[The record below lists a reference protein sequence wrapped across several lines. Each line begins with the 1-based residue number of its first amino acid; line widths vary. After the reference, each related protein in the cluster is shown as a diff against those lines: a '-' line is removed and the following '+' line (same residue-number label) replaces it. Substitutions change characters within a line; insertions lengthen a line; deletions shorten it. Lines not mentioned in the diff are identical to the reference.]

1 MSRSDLLLAL
11 AIILA
16 LLAPAASAAQ
26 AQQGNQVI
34 LTVRAGFDGYYEDA
48 LWIPVRVTLENN
60 GPDVP
65 EGKVVILAPRYD
77 GSAVEYSRP
86 VELPSGARKELFM
99 YVIVEGYV
107 SKLNV
112 AYMNGSQTLGSNS
125 ARLTQTSNTD
135 LTYGVLA
142 ASPSTF
148 NVLASVDP
156 VNGQARLAQLT
167 IEDLPPAA
175 QAWRALD
182 VLVIADVDTGQFAP
196 EQQDALKAWVSG
208 GGRLIVVGGPGWQ
221 KVVPGLSDLL
231 PLLPARTQTVS
242 NLSPLGAYVG
252 ESAPNASTILST
264 GALQLGSATLISA
277 EGQPLLIERLYGF
290 GKVDMLTFD
299 PALAPLKGWRGM
311 EGVYRNLMATP
322 SDRPGWSGNYR
333 NWYNAGEAVNAI
345 PGIGLPHPLQI
356 CIFLGG
362 YVFVVGP
369 LNYALLRRLKRR
381 ELAWLT
387 IPAAVILF
395 TGITYVAGFGLRGTR
410 PTLHR
415 LTVAQVWENSD
426 RAQVESLIGIF
437 SPRRDEYDLQVDGDL
452 LLRPLPSDT
461 YYRSVSLS
469 LDGVTMEQSDAAFIR
484 NVRVDV
490 GAITP
495 FVAQGQ
501 VVAPKFSSELT
512 YSVRGSVATLEG
524 TIANLSG
531 LTLRDAVILSAGG
544 SQKIGDVAPGQVL
557 NASVALSASRATS
570 IWQNATQVLPAGSP
584 VSYVSSGYSNYDTT
598 IDDIFGSTSYYD
610 DRETYRRYS
619 MLTWLFDP
627 YSTGG
632 RGSGT
637 YLVGWTDDS
646 PVQASLVG
654 DTFNVSDKTFYII
667 RFEPKVIVSAGTITI
682 PPGLMTWQLVD
693 PGTVGG
699 GSPYDSY
706 VSQGYFT
713 MRFKPAVVPDFQ
725 SVKSLTMHL
734 TSYGASGAVPLTV
747 SLWDQLEGS
756 WVEVNN
762 LNWGNTAIR
771 SAERFVGNDGRIDVR
786 VESPSYQN
794 SASIETLDFTL
805 LVQR

>member
-1 MSRSDLLLAL
+1 MSKSRFLFALPLVLGLLAGL
-11 AIILA
+11 VG
-16 LLAPAASAAQ
+16 AAQ
-26 AQQGNQVI
+26 AQQANQVTV
-34 LTVRAGFDGYYEDA
+34 TVRAGFDGYYEDT
-48 LWIPVRVTLENN
+48 LWIPVRLSLENN
-60 GPDVP
+60 GPDVD
-65 EGKVVILAPRYD
+65 GKVVILAPRYD
-77 GSAVEYSRP
+77 GSVVEYSRP
-86 VELPSGARKELFM
+86 LELPSGARKELFM
-99 YVIVEGYV
+99 YIIVEGYV
-107 SKLNV
+107 SKINV
-112 AYMNGSQTLGSNS
+112 AYMNGSQTLGANS
-125 ARLTQTSNTD
+125 ARVTQTSNTD

-148 NVLASVDP
+148 NVLSSVDP
-156 VNGQARLAQLT
+156 VNGQARIAQLT
-167 IEDLPPAA
+167 VEDLPPAA

-182 VLVIADVDTGQFAP
+182 VLVISDVDTGQFSQAQR
-196 EQQDALKAWVSG
+196 EALKAWVSG
-208 GGRLIVVGGPGWQ
+208 GGRVVVVGGPNWQ
-221 KVVPGLSDLL
+221 KIIPGLSDLL
-231 PLLPARTQTVS
+231 PQLPTRTQTVN
-242 NLSPLGAYVG
+242 NLTPLGAYIG
-252 ESAPNASTILST
+252 ETAPNGSTILSI
-264 GALQLGSATLISA
+264 GALQLGSGAVISTEGVPLIV
-277 EGQPLLIERLYGF
+277 ERIYGF
-290 GKVDMLTFD
+290 GKVDLLNFD

-311 EGVYRNLMATP
+311 EGVYRNLMAAP
-322 SDRPGWSGNYR
+322 SDRPGWSSNYR

-356 CIFLGG
+356 CVFLGG

-395 TGITYVAGFGLRGTR
+395 TAITYIAGFGLRGTR

-426 RAQVESLIGIF
+426 RAQVETLIGIF
-437 SPRRDEYDLQVDGDL
+437 SPRRAEYDLQVDGDL
-452 LLRPLPSDT
+452 LLRPLPSDS

-469 LDGVTMEQSDAAFIR
+469 LDGVTMEQADSVFVR

-501 VVAPKFSSELT
+501 VAAPKFSSQLT
-512 YSVRGSVATLEG
+512 YTVKGAVATLEG
-524 TIANLSG
+524 TIQNLSG
-531 LTLRDAVILSAGG
+531 LTLKDAVILSAGG
-544 SQKIGDVAPGQVL
+544 SQKIGDVKPGQTL
-557 NASVALSASRATS
+557 EASVALSASRATS
-570 IWQNATQVLPAGSP
+570 IWQNATQVLPAGSA
-584 VSYVSSGYSNYDTT
+584 VTYVASGYSNYDTT

-654 DTFNVSDKTFYII
+654 DRYNVSDKTFYII
-667 RFEPKVIVSAGTITI
+667 RFEPKVIVSAGTITV
-682 PPGLMTWQLVD
+682 PPGLMTWQLMD

-725 SVKSLTMHL
+725 SVNSLTLHL
-734 TSYGASGAVPLTV
+734 TSYGASGSVPLTV
-747 SLWDQLEGS
+747 SLWDQQEGNWIEIRS
-756 WVEVNN
+756 
-762 LNWGNTAIR
+762 LNWGDVAIR
-771 SAERFVGNDGRIDVR
+771 SPERFVGNDGRIDVR
-786 VESPSYQN
+786 VESPNYQN

-805 LVQR
+805 IVQR

>member
-1 MSRSDLLLAL
+1 MTQSRFLLAL
-11 AIILA
+11 PLVLS
-16 LLAPAASAAQ
+16 LLAAVASPAQ
-26 AQQGNQVI
+26 AQQASQITV
-34 LTVRAGFDGYYEDA
+34 TVRAGFDGYYEDA
-48 LWIPVRVTLENN
+48 LWIPVRVSLENT
-60 GPDVP
+60 GPDVV
-65 EGKVVILAPRYD
+65 GGRVVILAPRYD

-107 SKLNV
+107 SKLTV
-112 AYMNGSQTLGSNS
+112 AYMDGSQTLGSNS
-125 ARLTQTSNTD
+125 SRVTQTSNTD

-156 VNGQARLAQLT
+156 INGQARLAQLT
-167 IEDLPPAA
+167 VEDLPPAA

-182 VLVIADVDTGQFAP
+182 VLVISDVDTGQFS
-196 EQQDALKAWVSG
+196 DAQKNALRAWVSG
-208 GGRLIVVGGPGWQ
+208 GGRLIVVGGPNWQ
-221 KVVPGLSDLL
+221 KVAPGLSDLL
-231 PLLPARTQTVS
+231 PLLPTRTQTV
-242 NLSPLGAYVG
+242 NALTPLGAYVS
-252 ESAPNASTILST
+252 EAAPGGATILST
-264 GALQLGSATLISA
+264 GALQVGSAALIAA
-277 EGQPLLIERLYGF
+277 EGQPLIAERVYGF

-311 EGVYRNLMATP
+311 EGVYRNLLAAP
-322 SDRPGWSGNYR
+322 SDRPGWSGSYR

-369 LNYALLRRLKRR
+369 LNYLLLRRLKRR

-395 TGITYVAGFGLRGTR
+395 TTITYIAGFGLRGTR

-426 RAQVESLIGIF
+426 RAQVETLIGIF

-461 YYRSVSLS
+461 YYRSVNLS
-469 LDGVTMEQSDAAFIR
+469 LDGVSLEQADSVFVR
-484 NVRVDV
+484 HVRVDV

-501 VVAPKFSSELT
+501 VAAPRFSSKLT
-512 YSVRGSVATLEG
+512 YTVKGSVATLEG
-524 TIANLSG
+524 AIQNLSNV
-531 LTLRDAVILSAGG
+531 TLKDAVILSAGG
-544 SQKIGDVAPGQVL
+544 SQKIGDVIPGQTL
-557 NASVALSASRATS
+557 ETSVPLSASRATS

-584 VSYVSSGYSNYDTT
+584 VTYVSSGYSNYDTT

-654 DTFNVSDKTFYII
+654 DRYNVSDKTFYII
-667 RFEPKVIVSAGTITI
+667 RFEPEVVVSAGTITI

-713 MRFKPAVVPDFQ
+713 MRFKPAVIPDFK
-725 SVKSLTMHL
+725 SIKSLTMHL
-734 TSYGASGAVPLTV
+734 TSYGASGSVPLAV
-747 SLWDQLEGS
+747 SLWDQQEGN
-756 WVEVNN
+756 WVEVKA
-762 LNWGNTAIR
+762 LNWGDTPIR
-771 SAERFVGNDGRIDVR
+771 SPERFVGNDGRIDLR

-805 LVQR
+805 IVQR